1 MLSICLDALESG
13 CRLSKVKRA
22 ASVILGFQGLGLS
35 GEATSAAEGGTPV
48 AHRCLESQRVQ
59 KRVLQV
65 NLELD
70 P

>member
-35 GEATSAAEGGTPV
+35 GEQPRLPRV
-48 AHRCLESQRVQ
+48 AL
-59 KRVLQV
+59 
-65 NLELD
+65 